1 MYELYLDICEKSIC
15 LYHLSRIN
23 SLEYEIED
31 HLNISLEKATRNI
44 IIIGNSLKINRRFFA
59 DKRIARARRANCPAP
74 NFWSGE
80 AVVSQAL
87 TTESLRA
94 G

>member
-44 IIIGNSLKINRRFFA
+44 IIIGNSLKINRRFL
-59 DKRIARARRANCPAP
+59 RIRELPEQGEPIALHQ
-74 NFWSGE
+74 NFGLE
-80 AVVSQAL
+80 KQLLVKH
-87 TTESLRA
+87 
-94 G
+94 